1 MLCRKDGYFRTVGLS
16 LKFHPSAFVVH
27 SEGREDKQVHM
38 YKEIIPGLR
47 VSRLRKHRSKAT
59 LWKLRDPG
67 YKADL
72 DLIAFVASQKGF
84 LFLPTLFSTQR
95 TFNMQLPTAHRFF
108 AVYLTL
114 FGYVGEVY
122 AGTVPMNSN
131 AIKNLPA
138 DFASKGVDTVSPSPR
153 TSPPGGTGHKSVDAL
168 QVIPCVKV
176 NSVRHGTTLLAFHL
190 NCHNCPI
197 TPPSFYQIIVV
208 RRVHGRWWLWRWWIL
223 QWRQRCLSA
232 MPQESKALRT
242 GFDVLRRKPLQQ
254 W

>member
-1 MLCRKDGYFRTVGLS
+1 M
-16 LKFHPSAFVVH
+16 H
-27 SEGREDKQVHM
+27 SKGREDKQVHM
-38 YKEIIPGLR
+38 YKEIIPALR

-59 LWKLRDPG
+59 LWKLRDSG

-72 DLIAFVASQKGF
+72 DLVAFVASQKGF
-84 LFLPTLFSTQR
+84 LFLPTLFST
-95 TFNMQLPTAHRFF
+95 FNMQLPTAHCFF

-114 FGYVGEVY
+114 FGYLGEVY

-138 DFASKGVDTVSPSPR
+138 DIASKGVDAVSPSPR

-176 NSVRHGTTLLAFHL
+176 NSVRHGTSLFAFHL

-208 RRVHGRWWLWRWWIL
+208 RRVHGRW
-223 QWRQRCLSA
+223 
-232 MPQESKALRT
+232 
-242 GFDVLRRKPLQQ
+242 
-254 W
+254 